1 MKYYFYVYLFTQENC
16 AAQINMAAC
25 CKLAVYVFT
34 VVYALQGCTSF

>member
-25 CKLAVYVFT
+25 CKLAVKVQNQFLDK
-34 VVYALQGCTSF
+34 V